1 VPVEV
6 LGEAEDLMAV
16 VGRACLII
24 AFVVTLYGIG
34 AAIYGSR
41 PGNRRFAE
49 SARRSV
55 YAIAGLVTFSFAIL
69 EIAFLRS
76 DFSFVTVVTHSST
89 TTPFFYKAA
98 AAWSSQEGSL
108 LLWAFLLSVWSS
120 VVLTITR
127 NRLRDVTPYAT
138 AVLLGFAA
146 FFIGLL
152 VFTNSPFDT
161 VAGPAPAEGSGL
173 NPLLR
178 HPSMMTHPIALY
190 SGYTLAAVPFA
201 FAIGALIARRIDA
214 EWIAATRRFA
224 LGSWLALGIGLL
236 LGARWSYVELGW
248 GGYWAW
254 DPVENAALLPWL
266 TATALIH
273 SVQIQEKRGMLKIWN
288 VSLTLATGTLAIV
301 GTFLVRSGILDS
313 IHAFV
318 EQGNEIAWMFTGLIC
333 IMCAASI
340 ALVVSRR
347 ALLASENRIES
358 LLSREAVFLMN
369 NLVLVALTFVVFWG
383 TFFPL
388 ISEALTGSK
397 HALGPPWFAK
407 YVVPLT
413 IILAVLSGIG
423 PVLSWRRATA
433 LNARRNF
440 AIPLLI
446 AAGAVVLSLELGAGR
461 RPAAELMFAAC
472 AFLLGCV
479 GQEFWR
485 GARARRAMTG
495 EVLPVAL
502 VSLVRRNR
510 RRYGGYLVHAGVALL
525 FVGLAA
531 SSAFQHVTTPTLQVG
546 QTARIAGYAIHYDRP
561 TATITTKGGRL
572 EKINLGSDLTVRQGK
587 TVVTHLHTERG
598 YYPTDDN
605 SLGVVSR
612 YFEGEQTSE
621 VGLKA
626 GARRDIWTVISPD
639 TDPLRPIISQGDKVF
654 GQAKDLNP
662 TMGAALLGQAIRGIV
677 NRYERNPP
685 PAQFRFIISPL
696 VSWIWWG
703 ALVIL
708 FGGAISIWPPPG
720 GATSR
725 VRARY
730 LARVGR
736 ESAATTS

>member
-1 VPVEV
+1 
-6 LGEAEDLMAV
+6 MAV

-24 AFVVTLYGIG
+24 AFAVTLYGIG
-34 AAIYGSR
+34 AAIHGAR

-49 SARRSV
+49 SARRAV
-55 YAIAGLVTFSFAIL
+55 YATAGLITVAFAIL
-69 EIAFLRS
+69 EVAFLRS
-76 DFSFVTVVTHSST
+76 DFSFATVATHSST

-120 VVLTITR
+120 VVLTLTR
-127 NRLRDVTPYAT
+127 GRLRDVTPYAT

-152 VFTNSPFDT
+152 IFSASPFDS
-161 VAGPAPAEGSGL
+161 VAGGAPAEGSGL

-224 LGSWLALGIGLL
+224 LASWLALGIGLL

-318 EQGNEIAWMFTGLIC
+318 EQGNTIAWSFTALIAV
-333 IMCAASI
+333 ICAGSI
-340 ALVVSRR
+340 GLVVSRR
-347 ALLASENRIES
+347 GLLASEHRIES
-358 LLSREAVFLMN
+358 LISREAVFLMN
-369 NLVLVALTFVVFWG
+369 NLVLVAITFVVFWG

-388 ISEALTGSK
+388 ISEAITGEK
-397 HALGPPWFAK
+397 HALGPPWFGK
-407 YVVPLT
+407 YIVPLS

-423 PVLSWRRATA
+423 PLLSWRRATA
-433 LNARRNF
+433 ANLRRNF
-440 AIPLLI
+440 AIPLLLAV
-446 AAGAVVLSLELGAGR
+446 AAVGVSLALGGGR

-485 GARARRAMTG
+485 GAGARKAMSG
-495 EVLPVAL
+495 EPLPVAL
-502 VSLVRRNR
+502 VSMVRRNR

-525 FVGLAA
+525 FLGIAA

-546 QTARIAGYAIHYDRP
+546 QTANVGGYAIHYDRP
-561 TATITTKGGRL
+561 TAGISTRDGRL
-572 EKINLGSDLTVRQGK
+572 EKINLGAQLTVRKGG
-587 TVVTHLHTERG
+587 HLITRLRTERG
-598 YYPTDDN
+598 YYPTDDG
-605 SLGVVSR
+605 SLGIVSR

-626 GARRDIWTVISPD
+626 GSTRDVWTVITPD
-639 TDPLRPIISQGDKVF
+639 TDPLKSVITQGDKVF
-654 GQAKDLNP
+654 ADAKSLNP
-662 TMGAALLGQAIRGIV
+662 QMGAALLGQAIRGIV
-677 NRYERNPP
+677 DRYERNPP
-685 PAQFRFIISPL
+685 PAQFRFIVSPL
-696 VSWIWWG
+696 VTWIWLG

-708 FGGAISIWPPPG
+708 FGGVIALWPPPG

-736 ESAATTS
+736 ESAAPTSI

>member
-1 VPVEV
+1 V
-6 LGEAEDLMAV
+6 AV

-24 AFVVTLYGIG
+24 AFVVSIYGVG
-34 AAIYGSR
+34 AAIHGAR

-69 EIAFLRS
+69 EGAFLTS
-76 DFSFVTVVTHSST
+76 NFSFVTVVTHSST

-138 AVLLGFAA
+138 AVLLGFAT
-146 FFIGLL
+146 FFLGLL

-161 VAGPAPAEGSGL
+161 VAGPAPVEGSGL

-273 SVQIQEKRGMLKIWN
+273 SIQIQEKRGMLKIWN

-333 IMCAASI
+333 VMCAGSI

-347 ALLASENRIES
+347 ALLASENRIEA

-388 ISEALTGSK
+388 ISEALTGEK
-397 HALGPPWFAK
+397 HALGPPWFGK
-407 YVVPLT
+407 YIVPLT

-423 PVLSWRRATA
+423 PVLSWRRATG

-440 AIPLLI
+440 AIPIVL
-446 AAGAVVLSLELGAGR
+446 AGAAVVVSLALGGGR
-461 RPAAELMFAAC
+461 SLGAELMFAAC

-485 GARARRAMTG
+485 GTRARRAMSG
-495 EVLPVAL
+495 EALPIAL

-525 FVGLAA
+525 FVGIAA
-531 SSAFQHVTTPTLQVG
+531 SSAFQHVITPTLQVG
-546 QTARIAGYAIHYDRP
+546 QTAHVGGYAIHYDRP
-561 TATITTKGGRL
+561 TGTITTKGGRL
-572 EKINLGSDLTVRQGK
+572 EKINLGSDLTVRQGGK
-587 TVVTHLHTERG
+587 VVTRLHTERG
-598 YYPTDDN
+598 YYPTDDS

-626 GARRDIWTVISPD
+626 GARRDIWTVVSPD

-654 GQAKDLNP
+654 GDAKNLP
-662 TMGAALLGQAIRGIV
+662 PSMGAALLGQAIRGIV
-677 NRYERNPP
+677 NRYERKPP
-685 PAQFRFIISPL
+685 PAQFRFIVSPL
-696 VSWIWWG
+696 VSWIWFG

-720 GATSR
+720 GATRR

>member
-1 VPVEV
+1 
-6 LGEAEDLMAV
+6 MAV

-24 AFVVTLYGIG
+24 AFAVTLYGIG
-34 AAIYGSR
+34 AAIHGAR

-49 SARRSV
+49 SARRAV
-55 YAIAGLVTFSFAIL
+55 YATAGLITVAFAIL
-69 EIAFLRS
+69 EVAFLRS
-76 DFSFVTVVTHSST
+76 DFSFATVATHSST

-120 VVLTITR
+120 VVLTLTR
-127 NRLRDVTPYAT
+127 GRLRDVTPYAT

-152 VFTNSPFDT
+152 IFSASPFDS
-161 VAGPAPAEGSGL
+161 VAGGAPAEGSGL

-224 LGSWLALGIGLL
+224 LASWLALGIGLL

-318 EQGNEIAWMFTGLIC
+318 EQGNTIAWSFTALIAV
-333 IMCAASI
+333 ICAGSI
-340 ALVVSRR
+340 GLVVSRR
-347 ALLASENRIES
+347 GLLASEHRIES
-358 LLSREAVFLMN
+358 LISREAVFLMN
-369 NLVLVALTFVVFWG
+369 NLVLVAITFVVFWG

-388 ISEALTGSK
+388 ISEAITGEK
-397 HALGPPWFAK
+397 HALGPPWFGK
-407 YVVPLT
+407 YIVPLS

-423 PVLSWRRATA
+423 PLLSWRRATA
-433 LNARRNF
+433 ANLRRNF
-440 AIPLLI
+440 AIPLLL
-446 AAGAVVLSLELGAGR
+446 AAAAVGVSLALGGGR

-485 GARARRAMTG
+485 GAGARKAMSG
-495 EVLPVAL
+495 EPLPVAL
-502 VSLVRRNR
+502 VSMVRRNR

-525 FVGLAA
+525 FLGIAA

-546 QTARIAGYAIHYDRP
+546 QTANVGGYAIHYDRP
-561 TATITTKGGRL
+561 TAGISTRDGRL
-572 EKINLGSDLTVRQGK
+572 EKINLGAQLTVRKGG
-587 TVVTHLHTERG
+587 HLITRLRTERG
-598 YYPTDDN
+598 YYPTDDG
-605 SLGVVSR
+605 SLGIVSR

-626 GARRDIWTVISPD
+626 GSTRDVWTVITPD
-639 TDPLRPIISQGDKVF
+639 TDPLKSVITQGDKVF
-654 GQAKDLNP
+654 ADAKSLNP
-662 TMGAALLGQAIRGIV
+662 QMGAALLGQAIRGIV
-677 NRYERNPP
+677 DRYERNPP
-685 PAQFRFIISPL
+685 PAQFRFIVSPL
-696 VSWIWWG
+696 VTWIWLG

-708 FGGAISIWPPPG
+708 FGGVIALWPPPG

-736 ESAATTS
+736 ESAAPTSI

>member
-1 VPVEV
+1 
-6 LGEAEDLMAV
+6 MAV

-24 AFVVTLYGIG
+24 AFAVTLYGIG
-34 AAIYGSR
+34 AAIHGAR

-49 SARRSV
+49 SARRAV
-55 YAIAGLVTFSFAIL
+55 YATAGLITFAFVIL

-76 DFSFVTVVTHSST
+76 DFSFATVSTHSST

-108 LLWAFLLSVWSS
+108 LLWAFLLTIWSS

-138 AVLLGFAA
+138 AVLLGFAS

-152 VFTNSPFDT
+152 LFTASPFDT
-161 VAGPAPAEGSGL
+161 YAAGAAPADGTGL

-224 LGSWLALGIGLL
+224 LASWLALGIGLL

-318 EQGNEIAWMFTGLIC
+318 EEGNTIAWAFTALISV
-333 IMCAASI
+333 MCAGSI

-347 ALLASENRIES
+347 KLLASEHQIES
-358 LLSREAVFLMN
+358 MLSREAVFLMN
-369 NLVLVALTFVVFWG
+369 NLVLVAITFVVFWG

-388 ISEALTGSK
+388 ISEASTGEK
-397 HALGPPWFAK
+397 HALGPPWFGK
-407 YVVPLT
+407 YIVPLA

-423 PVLSWRRATA
+423 PLLSWRRATA
-433 LNARRNF
+433 SNARRNF
-440 AIPLLI
+440 PVPVGLGVAT
-446 AAGAVVLSLELGAGR
+446 VVGTLALGAGR
-461 RPAAELMFAAC
+461 RPAAELMFASC
-472 AFLLGCV
+472 GFLLGCV

-485 GARARRAMTG
+485 GAGARKAMSG
-495 EVLPVAL
+495 ESLPVAL
-502 VSLVRRNR
+502 VSMVRRNR

-525 FVGLAA
+525 FVGIAA
-531 SSAFQHVTTPTLQVG
+531 SSAFQHVTTPT
-546 QTARIAGYAIHYDRP
+546 
-561 TATITTKGGRL
+561 
-572 EKINLGSDLTVRQGK
+572 
-587 TVVTHLHTERG
+587 
-598 YYPTDDN
+598 
-605 SLGVVSR
+605 
-612 YFEGEQTSE
+612 
-621 VGLKA
+621 
-626 GARRDIWTVISPD
+626 
-639 TDPLRPIISQGDKVF
+639 
-654 GQAKDLNP
+654 
-662 TMGAALLGQAIRGIV
+662 
-677 NRYERNPP
+677 
-685 PAQFRFIISPL
+685 
-696 VSWIWWG
+696 
-703 ALVIL
+703 
-708 FGGAISIWPPPG
+708 
-720 GATSR
+720 
-725 VRARY
+725 
-730 LARVGR
+730 
-736 ESAATTS
+736 

>member
-1 VPVEV
+1 
-6 LGEAEDLMAV
+6 MAV

-24 AFVVTLYGIG
+24 AFALTLYGVG
-34 AAIYGSR
+34 AAIYGAR

-49 SARRSV
+49 SARRAV
-55 YAIAGLVTFSFAIL
+55 YATAGLITAAFVIL

-76 DFSFVTVVTHSST
+76 DFSYVTVSTHSST

-108 LLWAFLLSVWSS
+108 LLWAFLLTIWSS

-138 AVLLGFAA
+138 AVLLGFAS

-152 VFTNSPFDT
+152 LFTASPFDT
-161 VAGPAPAEGSGL
+161 YAAGAAPADGTGL

-224 LGSWLALGIGLL
+224 LASWLALGIGLL

-318 EQGNEIAWMFTGLIC
+318 EEGNGIAWAFTALIAVC
-333 IMCAASI
+333 CAGSI
-340 ALVVSRR
+340 GLVVSRR
-347 ALLASENRIES
+347 QILASEHRIES
-358 LLSREAVFLMN
+358 LLSREAFFLMN
-369 NLVLVALTFVVFWG
+369 NLVLVAITFVVFWG

-388 ISEALTGSK
+388 ISEAITGEK
-397 HALGPPWFAK
+397 HALGPPWYGK
-407 YVVPLT
+407 YIVPLA
-413 IILAVLSGIG
+413 IILALLSGIG
-423 PVLSWRRATA
+423 PLLSWRRATA
-433 LNARRNF
+433 ANLRRNF
-440 AIPLLI
+440 TWPAII
-446 AAGAVVLSLELGAGR
+446 AAVAVVVALLAGGGR
-461 RPAAELMFAAC
+461 RPAAMLMFAAC
-472 AFLLGCV
+472 GFLLGCV

-485 GARARRAMTG
+485 GARARRAMSG
-495 EVLPVAL
+495 EALPVAL

-510 RRYGGYLVHAGVALL
+510 RRYGGYLVHTGVALL
-525 FVGLAA
+525 FVGIAA
-531 SSAFQHVTTPTLQVG
+531 SSAFQHVVTPTLQVG
-546 QTARIAGYAIHYDRP
+546 QTANVGGYAIHYDRP
-561 TATITTKGGRL
+561 TANISTRDGRL
-572 EKINLGSDLTVRQGK
+572 EKINLGSDLTVRKDGK
-587 TVVTHLHTERG
+587 VVTRLHTERG
-598 YYPTDDN
+598 YYPTDDS
-605 SLGVVSR
+605 SLGILSR

-626 GARRDIWTVISPD
+626 GAREDVWTVISPD
-639 TDPLRPIISQGDKVF
+639 TDPLKSVISKGDQVF
-654 GQAKDLNP
+654 AKAKNLP
-662 TMGAALLGQAIRGIV
+662 PQMGAALLGQAITGIV
-677 NRYERNPP
+677 DRYRNNPP
-685 PAQFRFIISPL
+685 PAQFRFIVSPL
-696 VSWIWWG
+696 VTWIWLG
-703 ALVIL
+703 AIVIL
-708 FGGAISIWPPPG
+708 FGGIIALWPPPG

-736 ESAATTS
+736 ESAATSS

>member
-1 VPVEV
+1 V
-6 LGEAEDLMAV
+6 AV
-16 VGRACLII
+16 VGRGCLII
-24 AFVVTLYGIG
+24 AFALTLYGAG
-34 AAIYGSR
+34 AAIYGAR

-49 SARRSV
+49 SARRAV
-55 YAIAGLVTFSFAIL
+55 YATAGLVTAAFVIL

-76 DFSFVTVVTHSST
+76 DFSFVTVSTHSST
-89 TTPFFYKAA
+89 TTPLFYKAA

-108 LLWAFLLSVWSS
+108 LLWAFLLTIWSS

-138 AVLLGFAA
+138 AVLLGFAS
-146 FFIGLL
+146 FFLGLL
-152 VFTNSPFDT
+152 LFTASPFDT
-161 VAGPAPAEGSGL
+161 YAHGGPAEGTGL

-224 LGSWLALGIGLL
+224 LASWLALGIGLL

-318 EQGNEIAWMFTGLIC
+318 EQGNGIAWAFTALIAVC
-333 IMCAASI
+333 CAGSI
-340 ALVVSRR
+340 GLVVSRR
-347 ALLASENRIES
+347 QLLASQHRIES

-369 NLVLVALTFVVFWG
+369 NLVLVAITFVVFWG

-388 ISEALTGSK
+388 ISEAITGEK
-397 HALGPPWFAK
+397 HALGPPWFGK
-407 YVVPLT
+407 YIVPLA
-413 IILAVLSGIG
+413 IMLALLSGIG
-423 PVLSWRRATA
+423 PLLSWRRATA
-433 LNARRNF
+433 ANIRRNF
-440 AIPLLI
+440 TGPTLLALATVVI
-446 AAGAVVLSLELGAGR
+446 ALAFGGGK
-461 RPAAELMFAAC
+461 RPAAMLMFAAC
-472 AFLLGCV
+472 GFLLGCI

-485 GARARRAMTG
+485 GARARRAMSG
-495 EVLPVAL
+495 EALPVAL

-525 FVGLAA
+525 FLGIAA
-531 SSAFQHVTTPTLQVG
+531 SSAFQHVTTPVLQVG
-546 QTARIAGYAIHYDRP
+546 QTANVGGYAIHYDRP
-561 TATITTKGGRL
+561 TANITTSGGRL
-572 EKINLGSDLTVRQGK
+572 EKINFGSDLTVRKDGK
-587 TVVTHLHTERG
+587 FVTHLHTERG
-598 YYPTDDN
+598 YYPTDDG
-605 SLGVVSR
+605 SLGIVSR

-626 GARRDIWTVISPD
+626 GARQDIWTVISPD
-639 TDPLRPIISQGDKVF
+639 TDPLKNVISEGDKVF
-654 GQAKDLNP
+654 GKAKNLP
-662 TMGAALLGQAIRGIV
+662 PQMGAALLGQAITGIV
-677 NRYERNPP
+677 DRYKNNPP
-685 PAQFRFIISPL
+685 PAQFRFIVSPL
-696 VSWIWWG
+696 VTWIWLG
-703 ALVIL
+703 AIVIL
-708 FGGAISIWPPPG
+708 LGGIIALWPPPG

-725 VRARY
+725 VRSRY

-736 ESAATTS
+736 ESAAPST

>member
-1 VPVEV
+1 
-6 LGEAEDLMAV
+6 MAV
-16 VGRACLII
+16 VGRGCLII
-24 AFVVTLYGIG
+24 AFALTLYGIG
-34 AAIYGSR
+34 AAIYGAR

-49 SARRSV
+49 SARRAV
-55 YAIAGLVTFSFAIL
+55 YATAGLITAAFVIL

-76 DFSFVTVVTHSST
+76 DFSYVTVSTHSST
-89 TTPFFYKAA
+89 TTPLFYKAA

-138 AVLLGFAA
+138 AVLLGFGA

-152 VFTNSPFDT
+152 LFSASPFDT
-161 VAGPAPAEGSGL
+161 YANGGPAEGTGL

-224 LGSWLALGIGLL
+224 LASWLALGIGLL

-318 EQGNEIAWMFTGLIC
+318 EEGNTIAWAFTALIAAC
-333 IMCAASI
+333 CAGSI
-340 ALVVSRR
+340 GLVVSRR

-369 NLVLVALTFVVFWG
+369 NLVLVAITFVVFWG

-388 ISEALTGSK
+388 ISEAITGQK
-397 HALGPPWFAK
+397 HALGPPWYGK
-407 YVVPLT
+407 YIVPLA
-413 IILAVLSGIG
+413 IILALLSGIG
-423 PVLSWRRATA
+423 PLLSWRQATA
-433 LNARRNF
+433 ANIRRNF
-440 AIPLLI
+440 TLP
-446 AAGAVVLSLELGAGR
+446 AALGAAAVVLALVLGGGR
-461 RPAAELMFAAC
+461 RPAAMLMFAAC
-472 AFLLGCV
+472 GFLLGCV

-485 GARARRAMTG
+485 GARARRAMSG
-495 EVLPVAL
+495 EPLPVAL
-502 VSLVRRNR
+502 VSMVRRNR

-525 FVGLAA
+525 FAGIAA

-546 QTARIAGYAIHYDRP
+546 QTANVGGYAIHYDRA
-561 TATITTKGGRL
+561 TANITTSDGRL
-572 EKINLGSDLTVRQGK
+572 EKINFGAQLTVRKGGRL
-587 TVVTHLHTERG
+587 VTRLHTERG
-598 YYPTDDN
+598 YYPTDDG
-605 SLGVVSR
+605 SLGIISR

-626 GARRDIWTVISPD
+626 GARRDIWTVITPD
-639 TDPLRPIISQGDKVF
+639 TDPLKSVITEGDKVF
-654 GQAKDLNP
+654 GKAKNLP
-662 TMGAALLGQAIRGIV
+662 APMAAALLGQAITGIV
-677 NRYERNPP
+677 DRYKANPP
-685 PAQFRFIISPL
+685 PAQFRFIVSPL
-696 VSWIWWG
+696 VTWIWLG
-703 ALVIL
+703 AIVIL
-708 FGGAISIWPPPG
+708 LGGIISLWPPPG

>member
-1 VPVEV
+1 V
-6 LGEAEDLMAV
+6 AV

-24 AFVVTLYGIG
+24 AFALTLYGIG
-34 AAIYGSR
+34 AAIHGAR
-41 PGNRRFAE
+41 PGNRRFAQ
-49 SARRSV
+49 SARRAV
-55 YAIAGLVTFSFAIL
+55 YATAGLVTVAFAIL

-76 DFSFVTVVTHSST
+76 DFSFATVATHSST

-127 NRLRDVTPYAT
+127 GRLRDVTPYAT

-146 FFIGLL
+146 FFLGLL
-152 VFTNSPFDT
+152 IFSASPFDA
-161 VAGPAPAEGSGL
+161 VAGGAPAEGSGL

-224 LGSWLALGIGLL
+224 LASWLALGIGLL

-318 EQGNEIAWMFTGLIC
+318 EEGNTIAWAFTALIAV
-333 IMCAASI
+333 ICAGSI
-340 ALVVSRR
+340 GLVVSRR
-347 ALLASENRIES
+347 ALLASEHRIES
-358 LLSREAVFLMN
+358 LLSREAVFLGN
-369 NLVLVALTFVVFWG
+369 NLMLVAITFVVFWG

-388 ISEALTGSK
+388 ISEAITGSK
-397 HALGPPWFAK
+397 HALGPPWYGK
-407 YVVPLT
+407 YIVPLA

-423 PVLSWRRATA
+423 PLLSWRRATA
-433 LNARRNF
+433 ANTRRNF
-440 AIPLLI
+440 AIPTGLAL
-446 AAGAVVLSLELGAGR
+446 GAVAVSLALGGGR

-485 GARARRAMTG
+485 GAGARKAMSG
-495 EVLPVAL
+495 EPLPVAL
-502 VSLVRRNR
+502 VSMVRRNR

-525 FVGLAA
+525 FVGIAA
-531 SSAFQHVTTPTLQVG
+531 SSAFQHVVTPTLQVG
-546 QTARIAGYAIHYDRP
+546 QTANVGGYAVHYDRP
-561 TATITTKGGRL
+561 TADISTRDGRL
-572 EKINLGSDLTVRQGK
+572 EKINLGSDLSVRRDGK
-587 TVVTHLHTERG
+587 LVTRLHTERG
-598 YYPTDDN
+598 YYPTDDG

-626 GARRDIWTVISPD
+626 GARQDIWTVISPD
-639 TDPLRPIISQGDKVF
+639 TDPLRKVISEGDKVF
-654 GQAKDLNP
+654 ADAKNLP
-662 TMGAALLGQAIRGIV
+662 PRMGAALLGQAITGIV
-677 NRYERNPP
+677 DRYKRNPP
-685 PAQFRFIISPL
+685 PAQFRFIVSPL
-696 VSWIWWG
+696 VTWIWLG

-708 FGGAISIWPPPG
+708 FGGVISLWPPPG
-720 GATSR
+720 GATRR
-725 VRARY
+725 VRATY

-736 ESAATTS
+736 ESAAARTS

>member
-1 VPVEV
+1 
-6 LGEAEDLMAV
+6 MAV
-16 VGRACLII
+16 VGRGCLII
-24 AFVVTLYGIG
+24 AFALTLYGIG
-34 AAIYGSR
+34 AAIYGAR

-49 SARRSV
+49 SARRAV
-55 YAIAGLVTFSFAIL
+55 YATAGLITAAFVIL

-76 DFSFVTVVTHSST
+76 DFSYVTVSTHSST
-89 TTPFFYKAA
+89 TTPLFYKAA

-138 AVLLGFAA
+138 AVLLGFGA

-152 VFTNSPFDT
+152 LFSASPFDT
-161 VAGPAPAEGSGL
+161 YANGGPAEGTGL

-224 LGSWLALGIGLL
+224 LASWLALGIGLL

-318 EQGNEIAWMFTGLIC
+318 EEGNTIAWAFTALIAAC
-333 IMCAASI
+333 CAGSI
-340 ALVVSRR
+340 GLVVSRR

-369 NLVLVALTFVVFWG
+369 NLVLVAITFVVFWG

-388 ISEALTGSK
+388 ISEAITGQK
-397 HALGPPWFAK
+397 HALGPPWYGK
-407 YVVPLT
+407 YIVPLA
-413 IILAVLSGIG
+413 IILALLSGIG
-423 PVLSWRRATA
+423 PLLSWRQATA
-433 LNARRNF
+433 ANIRRNF
-440 AIPLLI
+440 TLP
-446 AAGAVVLSLELGAGR
+446 AALGAAAVVLALVLGGGR
-461 RPAAELMFAAC
+461 RPAAMLMFAAC
-472 AFLLGCV
+472 GFLLGCV

-485 GARARRAMTG
+485 GARARRAMSG
-495 EVLPVAL
+495 EPLPVAL
-502 VSLVRRNR
+502 VSMVRRNR

-525 FVGLAA
+525 FAGIAA

-546 QTARIAGYAIHYDRP
+546 QTANVGGYAIHYDRP
-561 TATITTKGGRL
+561 TANITTSDGRL
-572 EKINLGSDLTVRQGK
+572 EKINFGAQLTVRKDGRL
-587 TVVTHLHTERG
+587 VTRLHTERG
-598 YYPTDDN
+598 YYPDDDG
-605 SLGVVSR
+605 SLGIISR

-626 GARRDIWTVISPD
+626 GARRDIWTVITPD
-639 TDPLRPIISQGDKVF
+639 TDPLKSVITEGDKVF
-654 GQAKDLNP
+654 GKAKNLP
-662 TMGAALLGQAIRGIV
+662 APMAAALLGQAITGIV
-677 NRYERNPP
+677 DRYKANPP
-685 PAQFRFIISPL
+685 PAQFRFIVSPL
-696 VSWIWWG
+696 VTWIWLG
-703 ALVIL
+703 AIVIL
-708 FGGAISIWPPPG
+708 LGGIISLWPPPG

>member
-1 VPVEV
+1 
-6 LGEAEDLMAV
+6 MAV

-24 AFVVTLYGIG
+24 AFAVTLYGIG
-34 AAIYGSR
+34 AAIHGAR

-49 SARRSV
+49 SARRAV
-55 YAIAGLVTFSFAIL
+55 YATAGLITVAFAIL
-69 EIAFLRS
+69 EVAFLRS
-76 DFSFVTVVTHSST
+76 DFSFATVATHSST

-120 VVLTITR
+120 VVLTLTR
-127 NRLRDVTPYAT
+127 GRLRDVTPYAT

-152 VFTNSPFDT
+152 IFSASPFDS
-161 VAGPAPAEGSGL
+161 VAGGAPAEGSGL

-224 LGSWLALGIGLL
+224 LASWLALGIGLL

-318 EQGNEIAWMFTGLIC
+318 EQGNTIAWSFTALIAV
-333 IMCAASI
+333 ICAGSI
-340 ALVVSRR
+340 GLVVSRR
-347 ALLASENRIES
+347 GLLASEHRIES
-358 LLSREAVFLMN
+358 LISREAVFLMN
-369 NLVLVALTFVVFWG
+369 NLVLVAITFVVFWG

-388 ISEALTGSK
+388 ISEAITGEK
-397 HALGPPWFAK
+397 HALGPPWFGK
-407 YVVPLT
+407 YIVPLS

-423 PVLSWRRATA
+423 PLLSWRRATA
-433 LNARRNF
+433 ANLRRNF
-440 AIPLLI
+440 AIPLLLAV
-446 AAGAVVLSLELGAGR
+446 AAVGVSLALGGGR

-485 GARARRAMTG
+485 GAGARKAMSG
-495 EVLPVAL
+495 EPLPVAL
-502 VSLVRRNR
+502 VSMVRRNR

-525 FVGLAA
+525 FLGIAA

-546 QTARIAGYAIHYDRP
+546 QTANVGGYAIHYDRP
-561 TATITTKGGRL
+561 TAGISTRDGRL
-572 EKINLGSDLTVRQGK
+572 EKINLGAQLTVRKGG
-587 TVVTHLHTERG
+587 HLITRLRTERG
-598 YYPTDDN
+598 YYPTDDG
-605 SLGVVSR
+605 SLGIISR

-626 GARRDIWTVISPD
+626 GSTRDVWTVITPD
-639 TDPLRPIISQGDKVF
+639 TDPLKSVITQGDKVF
-654 GQAKDLNP
+654 ADAKSLNP
-662 TMGAALLGQAIRGIV
+662 QMGAALLGQAIRGIV
-677 NRYERNPP
+677 DRYERNPP
-685 PAQFRFIISPL
+685 PAQFRFIVSPL
-696 VSWIWWG
+696 VTWIWLG

-708 FGGAISIWPPPG
+708 FGGVIALWPPPG

-736 ESAATTS
+736 ESAAPTSI